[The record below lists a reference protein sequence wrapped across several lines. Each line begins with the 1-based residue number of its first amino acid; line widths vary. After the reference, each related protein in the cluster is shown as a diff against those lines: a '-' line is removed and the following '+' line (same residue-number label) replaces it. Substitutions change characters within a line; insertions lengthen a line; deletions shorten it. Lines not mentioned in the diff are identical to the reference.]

1 MTGFKND
8 QKKRTFYFIWRRH
21 TMAVIREYRKKDGS
35 KWYYFKAYIGIDPLT
50 GKEKNTTRRGFK
62 TKKEARQAA
71 ALLEMEIAKKGLPTA
86 KKNVLFEEIFLDW
99 FDQYKNT
106 VKPSTAYT
114 QLNMINKHILPNFTG
129 LRMDKITTAYCQ
141 KQVNKWFESY
151 KKYHNLVGV
160 LRRIFK
166 YAKLTKQIDYD
177 PMDAVITPNKKSRQE
192 LWDDYT
198 APFYTKEQLLTFL
211 SELKKT
217 NNDLAY
223 TLFRLLA
230 FTGLR
235 KGELLALMWSD
246 IDLQQRTL
254 TVSKTLA
261 KSTDGKEKIST
272 PKTKNSNRTIALDD
286 NTISILKKWKKKQS
300 EKIENVLSDDEQPIF
315 TMLDNSILYLDYPNN
330 FLKTF
335 LKKTGLPHITIHGFR
350 HTHAS
355 LLFEAGVSI
364 KEAQARLGHKN
375 IKTTMDI
382 YTHVTNET
390 REKTADK
397 FSQFMDF

>member
-1 MTGFKND
+1 
-8 QKKRTFYFIWRRH
+8 
-21 TMAVIREYRKKDGS
+21 MAVIKEYRKKDGS
-35 KWYYFKAYIGIDPLT
+35 KWYYFKAYTGIDPMT

-71 ALLEMEIAKKGLPTA
+71 ALLEMKIAQEGLPQA
-86 KKNVLFEEIFLDW
+86 RKNAIFEEVFIEW

-114 QLNMINKHILPNFTG
+114 QLNMINKHILPVFKN
-129 LRMDKITTAYCQ
+129 LRIDKITTAYCQ
-141 KQVNKWFESY
+141 KQVNNWFKTY

-166 YAKLTKQIDYD
+166 YAKQTKQVDYD
-177 PMDAVITPNKKSRQE
+177 PMDAVLTPNKKSRQ
-192 LWDDYT
+192 DSFTAYV
-198 APFYTKEQLLTFL
+198 APFYTKKQLLTFL
-211 SELKKT
+211 SKLAESK
-217 NNDLAY
+217 NHLAY
-223 TLFRLLA
+223 TMFRLLA

-235 KGELLALMWSD
+235 KGELLALVWSD
-246 IDLQQRTL
+246 VDLNKRTL

-261 KSTDGKEKIST
+261 KASNGQEHIST
-272 PKTKNSNRTIALDD
+272 PKTTNSNRTIALDD
-286 NTISILKKWKKKQS
+286 NTVDVLKNWKKEQRSIL
-300 EKIENVLSDDEQPIF
+300 EKVADDDQQLIF
-315 TMLDNSILYLDYPNN
+315 TTMDNHLLYLDYPNN

-335 LKKTGLPHITIHGFR
+335 LKNNDLPHITIHGFR

-397 FSQFMDF
+397 FSKFMDF